1 MAFHPQI
8 DRQTERT
15 NQKLE
20 QYLRIYINHRQGNW
34 LEWLAT
40 EEFAFN
46 NKVYTKVYIP
56 TKSLSFEVN
65 YGREL
70 RIDLEIRKRETCKS
84 RGVCEENKED
94 I

>member
-1 MAFHPQI
+1 M
-8 DRQTERT
+8 
-15 NQKLE
+15 
-20 QYLRIYINHRQGNW
+20 
-34 LEWLAT
+34 EWLAT

-70 RIDLEIRKRETCKS
+70 RIDLEIRKSETCKS
-84 RGVCEENKED
+84 RGVCEENEED

>member
-1 MAFHPQI
+1 M
-8 DRQTERT
+8 
-15 NQKLE
+15 
-20 QYLRIYINHRQGNW
+20 YINHRQDNW

-65 YGREL
+65 YEREP
-70 RIDLEIRKRETCKS
+70 RIDLEIRKREICKS
-84 RGVCEENKED
+84 RGVRKENKENV
-94 I
+94 